1 MTRRWTAL
9 AGCAAL
15 LVCLEAGETAIPN
28 TSAAPSGLF
37 AHSVIPNGVL
47 AVRNLS
53 SSIEAPQTPSS
64 PQLYTVAGTVVNAVT
79 AAALPRVK
87 VSLADT
93 RERTHKAETIT
104 NDGGHFEFTGVPPGK
119 YSLQGSRSGYLTSS
133 YEQHE
138 QYSTAIVTGP
148 DFITD
153 KLVLR
158 LMPMAL
164 IAGHVLDESGEPV
177 RQAQVQLFIEDHS
190 GGLNRIV
197 GAGGAQS
204 DDRGYFD
211 IGVLRPGTY
220 FVSATSKP
228 WYAVHPRIRPG
239 VLEDAPDA
247 APAEDVTQK
256 ISPGLD
262 VAYPTTFYGGATE
275 AENASPIQLKG
286 GEHQEV
292 EIRLAPVPSLH
303 FLVHVPVRELPPNPT
318 GEGLAQNVPQMPMQM
333 PMLQKREF
341 DSMQYVQP
349 GNMQAV
355 APGVWEISGVAAGK
369 YQLTLKGISMDGVPA
384 NPDQVSEINV
394 VRDGQDL
401 GETQGEA
408 LAKLKVTLKMPDG
421 DPLPRQYAV
430 GLRDARLRIVA
441 FQPGN
446 ASGET
451 LLEGVRPGKYGIVL
465 GTPGKAYVVTRVV
478 TPAGA
483 VPGNGVDLAAGAS
496 AEVTAELSG
505 GEARIEGV
513 AQKNGKPVAG
523 IMIAL
528 VPNDANANPD
538 LLRRDQSDF
547 DGTFTL
553 RSVVPG
559 TYTVV
564 AVEDAWGF
572 DWMKPGVLARY
583 VQHGQQ
589 VVVEEKKLV
598 RLPEPVPVQSR

>member
-1 MTRRWTAL
+1 MSWRWTAL

-15 LVCLEAGETAIPN
+15 LLCLEAGETATPN
-28 TSAAPSGLF
+28 SSAAPSVLF
-37 AHSVIPNGVL
+37 AHSVISSGVF
-47 AVRNLS
+47 AARNLS
-53 SSIEAPQTPSS
+53 SSNEAPQEPSS
-64 PQLYTVAGTVVNAVT
+64 TQLYSVAGTVVNAVT
-79 AAALPRVK
+79 GAALARVK

-104 NDGGHFEFTGVPPGK
+104 NDAGHFEFTGVPPGK

-148 DFITD
+148 DFDTG

-158 LMPMAL
+158 LMPMAM

-177 RQAQVQLFIEDHS
+177 RQAQVQLFLEDHS

-211 IGVLRPGTY
+211 VGVLRPGTY
-220 FVSATSKP
+220 FVSATAKP
-228 WYAVHPRIRPG
+228 WYAVHPQIRPVG
-239 VLEDAPDA
+239 LEGGPGA
-247 APAEDVTQK
+247 APVEDVTQK

-275 AENASPIQLKG
+275 AENASAIQLKG
-286 GEHQEV
+286 GEHQEI
-292 EIRLAPVPSLH
+292 ELRLAPVPSLH
-303 FLVHVPVRELPPNPT
+303 FLVHAPVRELEPNPN
-318 GEGLAQNVPQMPMQM
+318 GEGLAQNVPQMPTQM

-341 DSMQYVQP
+341 DSLQYVQP

-355 APGVWEISGVAAGK
+355 APGVWEVSGVPAGK
-369 YQLTLKGISMDGVPA
+369 YQLTLKGISMNGVPA
-384 NPDQVSEINV
+384 NPDQVSEINL

-401 GETQGEA
+401 GEAQGEV
-408 LAKLKVTLKMPDG
+408 LGNLKVTLKMPG
-421 DPLPRQYAV
+421 ADPLPRQYAV

-446 ASGET
+446 ANGET
-451 LLEGVRPGKYGIVL
+451 LLEDVRPGKYGIVV
-465 GTPGKAYVVTRVV
+465 GTQGKSYVVSRVV
-478 TPAGA
+478 STAGA
-483 VPGNGVDLAAGAS
+483 VAGNAVEIAPGVS
-496 AEVTAELSG
+496 ADVTAELTG

-523 IMIAL
+523 IMVAL
-528 VPNDANANPD
+528 VPKDANANPD

-559 TYTVV
+559 SYTVV

-572 DWMKPGVLARY
+572 DWMKPGVLAGY
-583 VQHGQQ
+583 AQHGQQ
-589 VVVEEKKLV
+589 VIVGEKKVV
-598 RLPEPVPVQSR
+598 RLPEALQVQSR